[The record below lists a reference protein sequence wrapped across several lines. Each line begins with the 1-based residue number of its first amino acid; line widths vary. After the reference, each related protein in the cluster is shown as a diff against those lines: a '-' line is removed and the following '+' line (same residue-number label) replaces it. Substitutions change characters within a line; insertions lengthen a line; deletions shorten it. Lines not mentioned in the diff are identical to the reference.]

1 MSFDPSR
8 AFLRPTALALATIL
22 FAGLAT
28 DVSAQRRAAAPAAPT
43 ACTDFYSFSNK
54 DWLEANALPG
64 PGIASASALQ
74 ELRDL
79 AARQQRQLLDQ
90 AMNAPQNEIQQLLGN
105 FWASGLDEAA
115 VETDGSAPI
124 APLLARIDGIRRA
137 RDIAPTITALHQVGI
152 PVAFGF
158 NADVDLADL
167 DRHIGYFTQG
177 GLGLPGAEFYSRDDE
192 ETGALMERYRQYVRS
207 ILALTGV
214 TEDALDAQVEAVLD
228 LETQLAGHWRG
239 AEQMRD
245 PRNNHALVPTAGLR
259 RQFRQ
264 LRLDQFLGEQGV
276 QSEQVSLANPELFG
290 LLDHLVA
297 NAPASQWQSY
307 LRFHV
312 GNAMAPYLSQAFRDA
327 EFAFHGRVLR
337 GETAPAARP
346 DQVLAAINQ
355 AAGPMLAREYVAR
368 HLPDITRT
376 RAERIAGQVRDALSA
391 ALQDNAW
398 MDPTTRAE
406 AARKLQGLRI
416 EIGAPVQD
424 LDFSVQPM
432 GRDSFG
438 ANMLIASTWR
448 HAQEMRRIGQANVSQ
463 RWDALPQQPALGYDL
478 AQNRLIVSAA
488 VLQPP
493 VLDMAADPASHYGS
507 FGALV
512 GHELGRSIDIL
523 GRNVDADGNVR
534 DWWTQ
539 ADQTAWTE
547 RTHGLAT
554 QYHTYVFPGA
564 PDAMVDGTRNRDA
577 NAADLAGLELAWAA
591 YQASD
596 DRPSSE
602 VPQEFFR
609 GWASLWR
616 QQASPDAAALSAANQ
631 LQTPGQ
637 WRTNGPLANLPAFG
651 EAFECKP
658 GTPMQ
663 RAEAEQVS
671 IWR

>member
-1 MSFDPSR
+1 MSTDLSR
-8 AFLRPTALALATIL
+8 VFLRPTALALATIL
-22 FAGLAT
+22 FTGLAT
-28 DVSAQRRAAAPAAPT
+28 DAGAQRRAAAPT
-43 ACTDFYSFSNK
+43 ACTDFYSVANK

-64 PGIASASALQ
+64 PGIATASALE
-74 ELRDL
+74 ELREL
-79 AARQQRQLLDQ
+79 VARQQRQLLDQ

-115 VETDGSAPI
+115 VETDGSTPI
-124 APLLARIDGIRRA
+124 APLLAHIDGIRRA
-137 RDIAPTITALHQVGI
+137 RDIPPAIAALHQVGI

-158 NADVDLADL
+158 SADVDLADL

-177 GLGLPGAEFYSRDDE
+177 GLGLPGAEFYGHDDE
-192 ETGALMERYRQYVRS
+192 ETQALMERYRQYVRT

-214 TEDALDAQVEAVLD
+214 AEDALDAQAEAVIA
-228 LETQLAGHWRG
+228 LETQIAGHWHG
-239 AEQMRD
+239 AEQTRD
-245 PRNNHALVPTAGLR
+245 PRSNYALVPTAGLR

-264 LRLDQFLGEQGV
+264 LRLDQFLGAQEV

-297 NAPASQWQSY
+297 NAPAAQWQSY

-327 EFAFHGRVLR
+327 EFEFHGKVLR

-368 HLPDITRT
+368 HLPEVTRT
-376 RAERIAGQVRDALSA
+376 RAERISQQVRDALLA
-391 ALQDNAW
+391 ALDANEW
-398 MDPTTRAE
+398 MAPATRAE
-406 AARKLQGLRI
+406 ATRKLQALRI

-432 GRDSFG
+432 GRNSFG

-463 RWDALPQQPALGYDL
+463 RWDVLPQQPALGYDL

-493 VLDMAADPASHYGS
+493 VLDMAANPGSHYGS
-507 FGALV
+507 LGALI

-523 GRNVDADGNVR
+523 GRHVDADGNLR

-539 ADQTAWTE
+539 ADQSAWSE

-564 PDAMVDGTRNRDA
+564 ADAMVDGTRNRDA

-591 YQASD
+591 WQASD
-596 DRPSSE
+596 DAPASE
-602 VPQEFFR
+602 ASQEFFR
-609 GWASLWR
+609 GWAGLWR
-616 QQASPDAAALSAANQ
+616 QQASPDAAAIAAASQ

-637 WRTNGPLANLPAFG
+637 WRTNGPLANMPAFG
-651 EAFECKP
+651 ETFECKP

-663 RAEAEQVS
+663 RAETEQVS

>member
-1 MSFDPSR
+1 MSTDLSR
-8 AFLRPTALALATIL
+8 VFLRPTALALATIL
-22 FAGLAT
+22 FTGLAT
-28 DVSAQRRAAAPAAPT
+28 DAGAQRRAAAPT
-43 ACTDFYSFSNK
+43 ACTDFYSVANK

-64 PGIASASALQ
+64 PGIATASALE
-74 ELRDL
+74 ELREL
-79 AARQQRQLLDQ
+79 VARQQRQLLDQ

-115 VETDGSAPI
+115 VEADGSTPI
-124 APLLARIDGIRRA
+124 APLLAHIDGIRRA
-137 RDIAPTITALHQVGI
+137 RDIPPAIAALHQVGI

-158 NADVDLADL
+158 SADVDLADL

-177 GLGLPGAEFYSRDDE
+177 GLGLPGAEFYGHDDE
-192 ETGALMERYRQYVRS
+192 ETQALMERYRQYVRT

-214 TEDALDAQVEAVLD
+214 AEDALDAQAEAVIA
-228 LETQLAGHWRG
+228 LETQIAGHWHG
-239 AEQMRD
+239 AEQTRD
-245 PRNNHALVPTAGLR
+245 PRSNYALVPTAGLR

-264 LRLDQFLGEQGV
+264 LRLDQFLGAQEV

-297 NAPASQWQSY
+297 NAPAAQWQSY

-327 EFAFHGRVLR
+327 EFEFHGKVLR

-368 HLPDITRT
+368 HLPEVTRT
-376 RAERIAGQVRDALSA
+376 RAERISQQVRDALLA
-391 ALQDNAW
+391 ALDANEW
-398 MDPTTRAE
+398 MAPATRAE
-406 AARKLQGLRI
+406 ATRKLQALRI

-432 GRDSFG
+432 GRNSFG

-463 RWDALPQQPALGYDL
+463 RWDVLPQQPALGYDL

-493 VLDMAADPASHYGS
+493 VLDMAANPGSHYGS
-507 FGALV
+507 LGALI

-523 GRNVDADGNVR
+523 GRHVDADGNLR

-539 ADQTAWTE
+539 ADQSAWSE

-554 QYHTYVFPGA
+554 QYHTHVFPGA
-564 PDAMVDGTRNRDA
+564 ADAMVDGTRNRDA

-591 YQASD
+591 WQASD
-596 DRPSSE
+596 DAPASE
-602 VPQEFFR
+602 ASQEFFR
-609 GWASLWR
+609 GWAGLWR
-616 QQASPDAAALSAANQ
+616 QQASPDAAAIAAASQ

-637 WRTNGPLANLPAFG
+637 WRTNGPLANMPAFG
-651 EAFECKP
+651 ETFQCKP

>member
-1 MSFDPSR
+1 MSTDLSR
-8 AFLRPTALALATIL
+8 VFLRPTALALATIL
-22 FAGLAT
+22 FTGLAT
-28 DVSAQRRAAAPAAPT
+28 DAGAQRRAAAPT
-43 ACTDFYSFSNK
+43 ACTDFYSVANK

-64 PGIASASALQ
+64 PGIATASALE

-79 AARQQRQLLDQ
+79 VARQQRQLLDQ

-115 VETDGSAPI
+115 VEADGSTPI
-124 APLLARIDGIRRA
+124 APLLAHIDGIRRA
-137 RDIAPTITALHQVGI
+137 RDIPPAIAALHQVGI

-158 NADVDLADL
+158 SADVDLADL

-177 GLGLPGAEFYSRDDE
+177 GLGLPGAEFYGHDDE
-192 ETGALMERYRQYVRS
+192 ETQALMERYRQYVRT

-214 TEDALDAQVEAVLD
+214 AEDALDAQAEAVIA
-228 LETQLAGHWRG
+228 LETQIAGHWHG
-239 AEQMRD
+239 AEQTRD
-245 PRNNHALVPTAGLR
+245 PRSNYALVPTAGLR

-264 LRLDQFLGEQGV
+264 LRLDQFLGAQEV

-297 NAPASQWQSY
+297 NAPAAQWQSY

-327 EFAFHGRVLR
+327 EFEFHGKVLR

-368 HLPDITRT
+368 HLPEVTRT
-376 RAERIAGQVRDALSA
+376 RAERISQQVRDALLA
-391 ALQDNAW
+391 ALDANEW
-398 MDPTTRAE
+398 MAPATRAE
-406 AARKLQGLRI
+406 ATRKLQALRI

-432 GRDSFG
+432 GRNSFG

-463 RWDALPQQPALGYDL
+463 RWDVLPQQPALGYDL

-493 VLDMAADPASHYGS
+493 VLDMAANPGSHYGS
-507 FGALV
+507 LGALI

-523 GRNVDADGNVR
+523 GRHVDAEGNLR

-539 ADQTAWTE
+539 ADQSAWSE

-564 PDAMVDGTRNRDA
+564 ADAMVDGTRNRDA

-591 YQASD
+591 WQASD
-596 DRPSSE
+596 DAPASE
-602 VPQEFFR
+602 ASQEFFR
-609 GWASLWR
+609 GWAGLWR
-616 QQASPDAAALSAANQ
+616 QQASPDAAAIAAASQ

-637 WRTNGPLANLPAFG
+637 WRTNGPLANMPAFG
-651 EAFECKP
+651 ETFQCKP

>member
-1 MSFDPSR
+1 MSTDLSR
-8 AFLRPTALALATIL
+8 VFLRPTALALATIL
-22 FAGLAT
+22 FTGLAT
-28 DVSAQRRAAAPAAPT
+28 DAGAQRRAAAPT
-43 ACTDFYSFSNK
+43 ACTDFYSVANK

-64 PGIASASALQ
+64 PGIATASALE

-79 AARQQRQLLDQ
+79 VARQQRQLLDQ

-115 VETDGSAPI
+115 VEADGSTPI
-124 APLLARIDGIRRA
+124 APLLAHIDGIRRA
-137 RDIAPTITALHQVGI
+137 RDIPPAIAALHQVGI

-158 NADVDLADL
+158 SADVDLADL

-177 GLGLPGAEFYSRDDE
+177 GLGLPGAEFYGRDDG
-192 ETGALMERYRQYVRS
+192 ETQALMERYRQYVRT

-214 TEDALDAQVEAVLD
+214 AEDALDAQAEAVIA
-228 LETQLAGHWRG
+228 LETQIAGHWHG
-239 AEQMRD
+239 AEQTRD
-245 PRNNHALVPTAGLR
+245 PRSNYALVPTAGLR

-264 LRLDQFLGEQGV
+264 LRLDQFLGAQEV
-276 QSEQVSLANPELFG
+276 QSEHVSLANPELFG

-297 NAPASQWQSY
+297 NAPAAQWQSY

-327 EFAFHGRVLR
+327 EFEFHGKVLR

-368 HLPDITRT
+368 HLPEVTRT
-376 RAERIAGQVRDALSA
+376 RAERISQQVRDALLA
-391 ALQDNAW
+391 ALDANEW
-398 MDPTTRAE
+398 MAPATRAE
-406 AARKLQGLRI
+406 ATRKLQALRI

-432 GRDSFG
+432 GRNSFG

-463 RWDALPQQPALGYDL
+463 RWDVLPQQPALGYDL

-493 VLDMAADPASHYGS
+493 VLDMAANPGSHYGS
-507 FGALV
+507 LGALI

-523 GRNVDADGNVR
+523 GRHVDAEGNLR

-539 ADQTAWTE
+539 ADQSAWSE

-564 PDAMVDGTRNRDA
+564 ADAMVDGTRNRDA

-591 YQASD
+591 WQASD
-596 DRPSSE
+596 DAPASE
-602 VPQEFFR
+602 ASQEFFR
-609 GWASLWR
+609 GWAGLWR
-616 QQASPDAAALSAANQ
+616 QQASPDAAAIAAASQ

-637 WRTNGPLANLPAFG
+637 WRTNGPLANMPAFG
-651 EAFECKP
+651 ETFQCKP

>member
-1 MSFDPSR
+1 MSTDLSR
-8 AFLRPTALALATIL
+8 VFLRPTALALATIL
-22 FAGLAT
+22 FTGLAT
-28 DVSAQRRAAAPAAPT
+28 DAGAQRRAAAPT
-43 ACTDFYSFSNK
+43 ACTDFYSVANK

-64 PGIASASALQ
+64 PGIATASALE

-79 AARQQRQLLDQ
+79 VARQQRQLLDQ

-115 VETDGSAPI
+115 VETDGSTPI
-124 APLLARIDGIRRA
+124 APLLAHIDGIRRA
-137 RDIAPTITALHQVGI
+137 RDIPPAIAALHQVGI

-158 NADVDLADL
+158 SADVDLADL

-177 GLGLPGAEFYSRDDE
+177 GLGLPGAEFYGRDDG
-192 ETGALMERYRQYVRS
+192 ETQALMERYRQYVRT

-214 TEDALDAQVEAVLD
+214 AEDALDAQAEAVIA
-228 LETQLAGHWRG
+228 LETQIAGHWHG
-239 AEQMRD
+239 AEQTRD
-245 PRNNHALVPTAGLR
+245 PRSNYALVPTAGLR

-264 LRLDQFLGEQGV
+264 LRLDQFLGAQEV

-297 NAPASQWQSY
+297 NAPAAQWQSY

-327 EFAFHGRVLR
+327 EFEFHGKVLR

-368 HLPDITRT
+368 HLPEVTRT
-376 RAERIAGQVRDALSA
+376 RAERISQQVRDALLA
-391 ALQDNAW
+391 ALDANEW
-398 MDPTTRAE
+398 MAPATRAE
-406 AARKLQGLRI
+406 ATRKLQALRI

-432 GRDSFG
+432 GRNSFG

-463 RWDALPQQPALGYDL
+463 RWDVLPQQPALGYDL

-493 VLDMAADPASHYGS
+493 VLDMAANPGSHYGS
-507 FGALV
+507 LGALI

-523 GRNVDADGNVR
+523 GRHVDAEGNLR

-539 ADQTAWTE
+539 ADQSAWSE

-564 PDAMVDGTRNRDA
+564 ADAMVDGTRNRDA

-591 YQASD
+591 WQASD
-596 DRPSSE
+596 DAPASE
-602 VPQEFFR
+602 ASQEFFR
-609 GWASLWR
+609 GWAGLWR
-616 QQASPDAAALSAANQ
+616 QQASPDAAAIAAASQ

-637 WRTNGPLANLPAFG
+637 WRTNGPLANMPAFG
-651 EAFECKP
+651 ETFQCKP

>member
-1 MSFDPSR
+1 MSTDLSR
-8 AFLRPTALALATIL
+8 VFLRPTALALATIL

-28 DVSAQRRAAAPAAPT
+28 DAGAQRRAAAPT
-43 ACTDFYSFSNK
+43 ACTDFYSVANK

-64 PGIASASALQ
+64 PGIATASALE

-79 AARQQRQLLDQ
+79 VARQQRQLLDQ

-115 VETDGSAPI
+115 VEADGSTPI
-124 APLLARIDGIRRA
+124 APLLAHIDGIRRA
-137 RDIAPTITALHQVGI
+137 RDIPPAIAALHQVGI

-158 NADVDLADL
+158 SADVDLADL

-177 GLGLPGAEFYSRDDE
+177 GLGLPGAEFYGHDDE
-192 ETGALMERYRQYVRS
+192 ETQALMERYRQYVRT

-214 TEDALDAQVEAVLD
+214 AEDALDAQAEAVIA
-228 LETQLAGHWRG
+228 LETQIAGHWHG
-239 AEQMRD
+239 AEQTRD
-245 PRNNHALVPTAGLR
+245 PRSNYALVPTGGLR

-264 LRLDQFLGEQGV
+264 LRLDQFLGAQEV
-276 QSEQVSLANPELFG
+276 QSEHVSLANPELFG

-297 NAPASQWQSY
+297 NAPAAQWQSY

-327 EFAFHGRVLR
+327 EFEFHGKVLR

-368 HLPDITRT
+368 HLPEVTRT
-376 RAERIAGQVRDALSA
+376 RAERISQQVRDALLA
-391 ALQDNAW
+391 ALDANEW
-398 MDPTTRAE
+398 MAPATRAE
-406 AARKLQGLRI
+406 ATRKLQALRI

-432 GRDSFG
+432 GRNSFG

-463 RWDALPQQPALGYDL
+463 RWDVLPQQPALGYDL

-493 VLDMAADPASHYGS
+493 VLDMAANPGSHYGS
-507 FGALV
+507 LGALI

-523 GRNVDADGNVR
+523 GRHVDADGNLR

-539 ADQTAWTE
+539 ADQSAWSE

-564 PDAMVDGTRNRDA
+564 ADAMVDGTRNRDA

-591 YQASD
+591 WQASD
-596 DRPSSE
+596 DAPASE
-602 VPQEFFR
+602 ASQEFFR
-609 GWASLWR
+609 GWAGLWR
-616 QQASPDAAALSAANQ
+616 QQASPDAAAIAAASQ

-637 WRTNGPLANLPAFG
+637 WRTNGPLANMPAFG
-651 EAFECKP
+651 ETFQCKP

>member
-1 MSFDPSR
+1 MSTDLSR
-8 AFLRPTALALATIL
+8 VFLRPTALALATIL
-22 FAGLAT
+22 FTGLAT
-28 DVSAQRRAAAPAAPT
+28 DAGAQRRAAAPT
-43 ACTDFYSFSNK
+43 ACTDFYSVANK

-64 PGIASASALQ
+64 PGIATASALE

-79 AARQQRQLLDQ
+79 VARQQRQLLDQ

-115 VETDGSAPI
+115 VETDGSTPI
-124 APLLARIDGIRRA
+124 APLLAHIDGIRRA
-137 RDIAPTITALHQVGI
+137 RDIPPAIAALHQVGI

-158 NADVDLADL
+158 SADVDLADL

-177 GLGLPGAEFYSRDDE
+177 GLGLPGAEFYGHDDE
-192 ETGALMERYRQYVRS
+192 ETQALMERYRQYVRT

-214 TEDALDAQVEAVLD
+214 AEDALDAQAEAVIA
-228 LETQLAGHWRG
+228 LETQIAGHWHG
-239 AEQMRD
+239 AEQTRD
-245 PRNNHALVPTAGLR
+245 PRSNYALVPTAGLR

-264 LRLDQFLGEQGV
+264 LRLDQFLGAQEV

-297 NAPASQWQSY
+297 NAPAAQWQSY

-327 EFAFHGRVLR
+327 EFEFHGKVLR

-368 HLPDITRT
+368 HLPEVTRT
-376 RAERIAGQVRDALSA
+376 RAERISQQVRDALLA
-391 ALQDNAW
+391 ALDANEW
-398 MDPTTRAE
+398 MAPATRAE
-406 AARKLQGLRI
+406 ATRKLQALRI

-432 GRDSFG
+432 GRNSFG

-463 RWDALPQQPALGYDL
+463 RWDVLPQQPALGYDL

-493 VLDMAADPASHYGS
+493 VLDMAANPGSHYGS
-507 FGALV
+507 LGALI

-523 GRNVDADGNVR
+523 GRHVDAEGNLR

-539 ADQTAWTE
+539 ADQSAWSE

-564 PDAMVDGTRNRDA
+564 ADAMVDGTRNRDA

-591 YQASD
+591 WQASD
-596 DRPSSE
+596 DAPASE
-602 VPQEFFR
+602 ASQEFFR
-609 GWASLWR
+609 GWAGLWR
-616 QQASPDAAALSAANQ
+616 QQASPDAAAIAAASQ

-637 WRTNGPLANLPAFG
+637 WRTNGPLANMPAFG
-651 EAFECKP
+651 ETFECKP

>member
-1 MSFDPSR
+1 MSTDLSR
-8 AFLRPTALALATIL
+8 VFLRPTALALATIL
-22 FAGLAT
+22 FTGLAT
-28 DVSAQRRAAAPAAPT
+28 DAGAQRRAAAPT
-43 ACTDFYSFSNK
+43 ACTDFYSVANK

-64 PGIASASALQ
+64 PGIATASALE

-79 AARQQRQLLDQ
+79 VARQQRQLLDQ

-115 VETDGSAPI
+115 VETDGSTPI
-124 APLLARIDGIRRA
+124 APLLAHIDGIRRA
-137 RDIAPTITALHQVGI
+137 RDIPPAIAALHQVGI

-158 NADVDLADL
+158 SADVDLADL

-177 GLGLPGAEFYSRDDE
+177 GLGLPGAEFYGHDDE
-192 ETGALMERYRQYVRS
+192 ETQALMERYRQYVRT

-214 TEDALDAQVEAVLD
+214 AEDALDAQAEAVIA
-228 LETQLAGHWRG
+228 LETQIAGHWHG
-239 AEQMRD
+239 AEQTRD
-245 PRNNHALVPTAGLR
+245 PRSNYALVPTAGLR

-264 LRLDQFLGEQGV
+264 LRLDQFLGAQEV

-297 NAPASQWQSY
+297 NAPAAQWQSY

-327 EFAFHGRVLR
+327 EFEFHGKVLR

-368 HLPDITRT
+368 HLPEVTRT
-376 RAERIAGQVRDALSA
+376 RAERISQQVRDALLA
-391 ALQDNAW
+391 ALDANEW
-398 MDPTTRAE
+398 MAPATRAE
-406 AARKLQGLRI
+406 ATRKLQALRI

-432 GRDSFG
+432 GRNSFG

-463 RWDALPQQPALGYDL
+463 RWDVLPQQPALGYDL

-493 VLDMAADPASHYGS
+493 VLDMAANPGSHYGS
-507 FGALV
+507 LGALI

-523 GRNVDADGNVR
+523 GRHVDAEGNLR

-539 ADQTAWTE
+539 ADQSAWSE

-564 PDAMVDGTRNRDA
+564 ADAMVDGTRNRDA

-591 YQASD
+591 WQASD
-596 DRPSSE
+596 DAPASE
-602 VPQEFFR
+602 ASQEFFR
-609 GWASLWR
+609 GWAGLWR
-616 QQASPDAAALSAANQ
+616 QQASPDAAAIAAASQ

-637 WRTNGPLANLPAFG
+637 WRTNGPLANMPAFG
-651 EAFECKP
+651 ETFQCKP

>member
-1 MSFDPSR
+1 MSTDLSR
-8 AFLRPTALALATIL
+8 VFLRPTALALATIL
-22 FAGLAT
+22 FTGLAT
-28 DVSAQRRAAAPAAPT
+28 DAGAQRRAAAPT
-43 ACTDFYSFSNK
+43 ACTDFYSVANK

-64 PGIASASALQ
+64 PGIATASALE

-79 AARQQRQLLDQ
+79 VARQQRQLLDQ

-115 VETDGSAPI
+115 VETEGSTPI
-124 APLLARIDGIRRA
+124 APLLAHIDGIRRA
-137 RDIAPTITALHQVGI
+137 RDIPPAIAALHQVGI

-158 NADVDLADL
+158 SADVDLADL

-177 GLGLPGAEFYSRDDE
+177 GLGLPGAEFYGRDDG
-192 ETGALMERYRQYVRS
+192 ETQALMERYRQYVRT

-214 TEDALDAQVEAVLD
+214 AEDALDAQAEAVIA
-228 LETQLAGHWRG
+228 LETQIAGHWHG
-239 AEQMRD
+239 AEQTRD
-245 PRNNHALVPTAGLR
+245 PRSNYALVPTAGLR

-264 LRLDQFLGEQGV
+264 LRLDQFLGAQEV

-297 NAPASQWQSY
+297 NAPAAQWQSY

-327 EFAFHGRVLR
+327 EFEFHGKVLR

-368 HLPDITRT
+368 HLPEVTRT
-376 RAERIAGQVRDALSA
+376 RAERISQQVRDALLA
-391 ALQDNAW
+391 ALDANEW
-398 MDPTTRAE
+398 MAPATRAE
-406 AARKLQGLRI
+406 ATRKLQALRI

-432 GRDSFG
+432 GRNSFG

-463 RWDALPQQPALGYDL
+463 RWDVLPQQPALGYDL

-493 VLDMAADPASHYGS
+493 VLDMAANPGSHYGS
-507 FGALV
+507 LGALI

-523 GRNVDADGNVR
+523 GRHVDAEGNLR

-539 ADQTAWTE
+539 ADQSAWSE

-564 PDAMVDGTRNRDA
+564 ADAMVDGTRNRDA

-591 YQASD
+591 WQASD
-596 DRPSSE
+596 DAPASE
-602 VPQEFFR
+602 ASQEFFR
-609 GWASLWR
+609 GWAGLWR
-616 QQASPDAAALSAANQ
+616 QQASPDAAAIAAASQ

-637 WRTNGPLANLPAFG
+637 WRTNGPLANMPAFG
-651 EAFECKP
+651 ETFQCKP

>member
-1 MSFDPSR
+1 MSTDLSR
-8 AFLRPTALALATIL
+8 VFLRPTALALATIL
-22 FAGLAT
+22 FTGLAT
-28 DVSAQRRAAAPAAPT
+28 DAGAQRRAAAPT
-43 ACTDFYSFSNK
+43 ACTDFYSVANK

-64 PGIASASALQ
+64 PGIATASALE

-79 AARQQRQLLDQ
+79 VARQQRQLLDQ

-115 VETDGSAPI
+115 VETDGSTPI
-124 APLLARIDGIRRA
+124 APLLAHIDGIRRA
-137 RDIAPTITALHQVGI
+137 RDIPPAIAALHQVGI

-158 NADVDLADL
+158 SADVDLADL

-177 GLGLPGAEFYSRDDE
+177 GLGLPGAEFYGRDDE
-192 ETGALMERYRQYVRS
+192 ETQALMERYRQYVRT

-214 TEDALDAQVEAVLD
+214 AEDALDAQAEAVIA
-228 LETQLAGHWRG
+228 LETQIAGHWHG
-239 AEQMRD
+239 AEQTRD
-245 PRNNHALVPTAGLR
+245 PRSNYALVPTAGLR

-264 LRLDQFLGEQGV
+264 LRLDQFLGAQEV

-297 NAPASQWQSY
+297 NAPAAQWQSY

-327 EFAFHGRVLR
+327 EFEFHGKVLR

-368 HLPDITRT
+368 HLPEVTRT
-376 RAERIAGQVRDALSA
+376 RAERISQQVRDALLA
-391 ALQDNAW
+391 ALDANEW
-398 MDPTTRAE
+398 MAPATRAE
-406 AARKLQGLRI
+406 ATRKLQALRI

-432 GRDSFG
+432 GRNSFG

-463 RWDALPQQPALGYDL
+463 RWDVLPQQPALGYDL

-493 VLDMAADPASHYGS
+493 VLDMAANPGSHYGS
-507 FGALV
+507 LGALI

-523 GRNVDADGNVR
+523 GRHVDAEGNLR

-539 ADQTAWTE
+539 ADQSAWSE

-564 PDAMVDGTRNRDA
+564 ADAMVDGTRNRDA

-591 YQASD
+591 WQASD
-596 DRPSSE
+596 DAPASE
-602 VPQEFFR
+602 ASQEFFR
-609 GWASLWR
+609 GWAGLWR
-616 QQASPDAAALSAANQ
+616 QQASPDAAAIAAASQ

-637 WRTNGPLANLPAFG
+637 WRTNGPLANMPAFG
-651 EAFECKP
+651 ETFQCKP

>member
-1 MSFDPSR
+1 MSTDLSR
-8 AFLRPTALALATIL
+8 VFLRPTALALATIL
-22 FAGLAT
+22 FTGLAT
-28 DVSAQRRAAAPAAPT
+28 DAGAQRRAAAPT
-43 ACTDFYSFSNK
+43 ACTDFYSVANK

-64 PGIASASALQ
+64 PGIATASALE

-79 AARQQRQLLDQ
+79 VARQQRQLLDQ

-115 VETDGSAPI
+115 VEADGSTPI
-124 APLLARIDGIRRA
+124 APLLAHIDGIRRA
-137 RDIAPTITALHQVGI
+137 RDIPPAIAALHQVGI

-158 NADVDLADL
+158 SADVDLADL

-177 GLGLPGAEFYSRDDE
+177 GLGLPGAEFYGRDDG
-192 ETGALMERYRQYVRS
+192 ETQALMERYRQYVRT

-214 TEDALDAQVEAVLD
+214 AEDALDAQAEAVIA
-228 LETQLAGHWRG
+228 LETQIAGHWHG
-239 AEQMRD
+239 AEQTRD
-245 PRNNHALVPTAGLR
+245 PRSNYALVPTGGLR

-264 LRLDQFLGEQGV
+264 LRLDQFLGAQEV

-297 NAPASQWQSY
+297 NAPAAQWQSY

-327 EFAFHGRVLR
+327 EFEFHGKVLR

-368 HLPDITRT
+368 HLPEVTRT
-376 RAERIAGQVRDALSA
+376 RAERISQQVRDALLSA
-391 ALQDNAW
+391 LDANEW
-398 MDPTTRAE
+398 MAPATRAE
-406 AARKLQGLRI
+406 ATRKLQALRI

-432 GRDSFG
+432 GRNSFG

-463 RWDALPQQPALGYDL
+463 RWDVLPQQPALGYDL

-493 VLDMAADPASHYGS
+493 VLDMAANPGSHYGS
-507 FGALV
+507 LGALI

-523 GRNVDADGNVR
+523 GRHVDADGNLR

-539 ADQTAWTE
+539 ADQSAWSE

-564 PDAMVDGTRNRDA
+564 ADAMVDGTRNRDA

-591 YQASD
+591 WQASD
-596 DRPSSE
+596 DAPASE
-602 VPQEFFR
+602 ASQEFFR
-609 GWASLWR
+609 GWAGLWR
-616 QQASPDAAALSAANQ
+616 QQASPDAAAIAAASQ

-637 WRTNGPLANLPAFG
+637 WRTNGPLANMPAFG
-651 EAFECKP
+651 ETFQCKP

>member
-1 MSFDPSR
+1 MSTDLSR
-8 AFLRPTALALATIL
+8 VFLRPTALALATIL
-22 FAGLAT
+22 FTGLAT
-28 DVSAQRRAAAPAAPT
+28 DAGAQRRAAAPT
-43 ACTDFYSFSNK
+43 ACTDFYSVANK

-64 PGIASASALQ
+64 PGIATASALE
-74 ELRDL
+74 ELREL
-79 AARQQRQLLDQ
+79 VARQQRQLLDQ

-115 VETDGSAPI
+115 VEADGSTPI
-124 APLLARIDGIRRA
+124 APLLAHIDGIRRA
-137 RDIAPTITALHQVGI
+137 RDIPPAIAALHQVGI

-158 NADVDLADL
+158 SADVDLADL

-177 GLGLPGAEFYSRDDE
+177 GLGLPGAEFYGHDDE
-192 ETGALMERYRQYVRS
+192 ETQALMERYRQYVRT

-214 TEDALDAQVEAVLD
+214 AEDALDAQAEAVIG
-228 LETQLAGHWRG
+228 LETQIAGHWHG
-239 AEQMRD
+239 AEQTRD
-245 PRNNHALVPTAGLR
+245 PRSNYALVPTAGLR

-264 LRLDQFLGEQGV
+264 LRLDQFLGAQEV

-297 NAPASQWQSY
+297 NAPAAQWQSY

-327 EFAFHGRVLR
+327 EFEFHGKVLR

-368 HLPDITRT
+368 HLPEVTRT
-376 RAERIAGQVRDALSA
+376 RAERISQQVRDALLA
-391 ALQDNAW
+391 ALDANEW
-398 MDPTTRAE
+398 MAPATRAE
-406 AARKLQGLRI
+406 ATRKLQALRI

-432 GRDSFG
+432 GRNSFG

-463 RWDALPQQPALGYDL
+463 RWDVLPQQPALGYDL

-493 VLDMAADPASHYGS
+493 VLDMAANPGSHYGS
-507 FGALV
+507 LGALI

-523 GRNVDADGNVR
+523 GRHVDADGNLR

-539 ADQTAWTE
+539 ADQSAWSE

-554 QYHTYVFPGA
+554 QYHTHVFPGA
-564 PDAMVDGTRNRDA
+564 ADAMVDGTRNRDA

-591 YQASD
+591 WQASD
-596 DRPSSE
+596 DAPASE
-602 VPQEFFR
+602 ASQEFFR
-609 GWASLWR
+609 GWAGLWR
-616 QQASPDAAALSAANQ
+616 QQASPDAAAIAAASQ

-637 WRTNGPLANLPAFG
+637 WRTNGPLANMPAFG
-651 EAFECKP
+651 ETFQCKP

>member
-1 MSFDPSR
+1 MSTDLSR
-8 AFLRPTALALATIL
+8 VFLRPTALALATIL
-22 FAGLAT
+22 FTGLAT
-28 DVSAQRRAAAPAAPT
+28 DAGAQRRAAAPT
-43 ACTDFYSFSNK
+43 ACTDFYSVANK

-64 PGIASASALQ
+64 PGIATASALE

-79 AARQQRQLLDQ
+79 VARQQRQLLDQ

-115 VETDGSAPI
+115 VETDGSTPI
-124 APLLARIDGIRRA
+124 APLLAHIDGIRRA
-137 RDIAPTITALHQVGI
+137 RDIPPAIAALHQVGI

-158 NADVDLADL
+158 SADVDLADL

-177 GLGLPGAEFYSRDDE
+177 GLGLPGAEFYGHDDE
-192 ETGALMERYRQYVRS
+192 ETQALMERYRQYVRT

-214 TEDALDAQVEAVLD
+214 AEDALDAQAEAVIA
-228 LETQLAGHWRG
+228 LETQIAGHWHG
-239 AEQMRD
+239 AEQARD
-245 PRNNHALVPTAGLR
+245 PRSNYALVPTGGLR

-264 LRLDQFLGEQGV
+264 LRLDQFLGAQEV
-276 QSEQVSLANPELFG
+276 QSEHVSLANPELFG

-297 NAPASQWQSY
+297 NAPAAQWQSY

-327 EFAFHGRVLR
+327 EFEFHGKVLR

-368 HLPDITRT
+368 HLPEVTRT
-376 RAERIAGQVRDALSA
+376 RAERISQQVRDALLA
-391 ALQDNAW
+391 ALEANEW
-398 MDPTTRAE
+398 MAPATRAE
-406 AARKLQGLRI
+406 ATRKLQALRI

-432 GRDSFG
+432 GRNSFG

-463 RWDALPQQPALGYDL
+463 RWDVLPQQPALGYDL

-493 VLDMAADPASHYGS
+493 VLDMAANPGSHYGS
-507 FGALV
+507 LGALI

-523 GRNVDADGNVR
+523 GRHVDADGNLR

-539 ADQTAWTE
+539 ADQSAWSE

-564 PDAMVDGTRNRDA
+564 ADAMVDGTRNRDA

-591 YQASD
+591 WQASD
-596 DRPSSE
+596 DAPASE
-602 VPQEFFR
+602 ASQEFFR
-609 GWASLWR
+609 GWAGLWR
-616 QQASPDAAALSAANQ
+616 QQASPDAAAIAAASQ

-637 WRTNGPLANLPAFG
+637 WRTNGPLANMPAFG
-651 EAFECKP
+651 ETFQCKP

>member
-1 MSFDPSR
+1 MSTDLSR
-8 AFLRPTALALATIL
+8 VFLRPTALALATIL
-22 FAGLAT
+22 FTGLAT
-28 DVSAQRRAAAPAAPT
+28 DAGAQRRAAAPT
-43 ACTDFYSFSNK
+43 ACTDFYSVANK

-64 PGIASASALQ
+64 PGIATASALE

-79 AARQQRQLLDQ
+79 VARQQRQLLDQ

-115 VETDGSAPI
+115 VEADGSTPI
-124 APLLARIDGIRRA
+124 APLLAHIDGIRRA
-137 RDIAPTITALHQVGI
+137 RDIPPAIAALHQVGI

-158 NADVDLADL
+158 SADVDLADL

-177 GLGLPGAEFYSRDDE
+177 GLGLPGAEFYGHDDE
-192 ETGALMERYRQYVRS
+192 ETQALMERYRQYVRT

-214 TEDALDAQVEAVLD
+214 AEDALDAQAEAVIA
-228 LETQLAGHWRG
+228 LETQIAGHWHG
-239 AEQMRD
+239 AEQTRD
-245 PRNNHALVPTAGLR
+245 PRSNYALVPTAGLR

-264 LRLDQFLGEQGV
+264 LRLDQFLGAQEV

-297 NAPASQWQSY
+297 NAPAAQWQSY

-327 EFAFHGRVLR
+327 EFEFHGKVLR

-368 HLPDITRT
+368 HLPEVTRT
-376 RAERIAGQVRDALSA
+376 RAERISQQVRDALLA
-391 ALQDNAW
+391 ALDANEW
-398 MDPTTRAE
+398 MAPATRAE
-406 AARKLQGLRI
+406 ATRKLQALRI

-432 GRDSFG
+432 GRNSFG

-463 RWDALPQQPALGYDL
+463 RWDVLPQQPALGYDL

-493 VLDMAADPASHYGS
+493 VLDMAANPGSHYGS
-507 FGALV
+507 LGALI

-523 GRNVDADGNVR
+523 GRHVDADGNLR

-539 ADQTAWTE
+539 ADQSAWSE

-564 PDAMVDGTRNRDA
+564 ADAMVDGTRNRDA

-591 YQASD
+591 WQASD
-596 DRPSSE
+596 DAPASE
-602 VPQEFFR
+602 ASQEFFR
-609 GWASLWR
+609 GWAGLWR
-616 QQASPDAAALSAANQ
+616 QQASPDAAAIAAASQ

-637 WRTNGPLANLPAFG
+637 WRTNGPLANMPAFG
-651 EAFECKP
+651 ETFQCKP

>member
-1 MSFDPSR
+1 MSTDLSR
-8 AFLRPTALALATIL
+8 VFLRPTALALATIL
-22 FAGLAT
+22 FTGLAT
-28 DVSAQRRAAAPAAPT
+28 DAGAQRRAAAPT
-43 ACTDFYSFSNK
+43 ACTDFYSVANK

-64 PGIASASALQ
+64 PGIATASALE
-74 ELRDL
+74 ELREL
-79 AARQQRQLLDQ
+79 VARQQRQLLDQ

-115 VETDGSAPI
+115 VEADGSTPI
-124 APLLARIDGIRRA
+124 APLLAHIDGIRRA
-137 RDIAPTITALHQVGI
+137 RDIPPAIAALHQVGI

-158 NADVDLADL
+158 SADVDLADL

-177 GLGLPGAEFYSRDDE
+177 GLGLPGAEFYGHDDE
-192 ETGALMERYRQYVRS
+192 ETQALMERYRQYVRT

-214 TEDALDAQVEAVLD
+214 AEDALDAQAEAVIA
-228 LETQLAGHWRG
+228 LETQIAGHWHG
-239 AEQMRD
+239 AEQTRD
-245 PRNNHALVPTAGLR
+245 PRSNYALVPTAGLR

-264 LRLDQFLGEQGV
+264 LRLDQFLGAQEV

-297 NAPASQWQSY
+297 NAPAAQWQSY

-327 EFAFHGRVLR
+327 EFEFHGKVLR

-368 HLPDITRT
+368 HLPEVTRT
-376 RAERIAGQVRDALSA
+376 RAERISQQVRDALLA
-391 ALQDNAW
+391 ALDANEW
-398 MDPTTRAE
+398 MAPATRAE
-406 AARKLQGLRI
+406 ATRKLQALRI

-432 GRDSFG
+432 GRNSFG

-463 RWDALPQQPALGYDL
+463 RWDVLPQQPALGYDL

-493 VLDMAADPASHYGS
+493 VLDMAANPGSHYGS
-507 FGALV
+507 LGALI

-523 GRNVDADGNVR
+523 GRHVDAEGNLR

-539 ADQTAWTE
+539 ADQSAWSE

-564 PDAMVDGTRNRDA
+564 ADAMVDGTRNRDA

-591 YQASD
+591 WQASD
-596 DRPSSE
+596 DAPASE
-602 VPQEFFR
+602 ASQEFFR
-609 GWASLWR
+609 GWAGLWR
-616 QQASPDAAALSAANQ
+616 QQASPDAAAIAAASQ

-637 WRTNGPLANLPAFG
+637 WRTNGPLANMPAFG
-651 EAFECKP
+651 ETFQCKP

>member
-1 MSFDPSR
+1 MSTDLSR
-8 AFLRPTALALATIL
+8 VFLRPTALALATIL
-22 FAGLAT
+22 FTGLAT
-28 DVSAQRRAAAPAAPT
+28 DAGAQRRAAAPT
-43 ACTDFYSFSNK
+43 ACTDFYSVANK

-64 PGIASASALQ
+64 PGIATVSALE

-79 AARQQRQLLDQ
+79 VARQQRQLLDQ

-115 VETDGSAPI
+115 VETDGSTPI
-124 APLLARIDGIRRA
+124 APLLAHIDGIRRA
-137 RDIAPTITALHQVGI
+137 RDIPPAIAALHQVGI

-158 NADVDLADL
+158 SADVDLADL

-177 GLGLPGAEFYSRDDE
+177 GLGLPGAEFYGHDDE
-192 ETGALMERYRQYVRS
+192 ETQALMERYRQYVRT

-214 TEDALDAQVEAVLD
+214 AEDALDAQAEAVIA
-228 LETQLAGHWRG
+228 LETQIAGHWHG
-239 AEQMRD
+239 AEQTRD
-245 PRNNHALVPTAGLR
+245 PRSNYALVPTAGLR

-264 LRLDQFLGEQGV
+264 LRLDQFLGAQEV

-297 NAPASQWQSY
+297 NAPAAQWQSY

-327 EFAFHGRVLR
+327 EFEFHGKVLR

-368 HLPDITRT
+368 HLPEVTRT
-376 RAERIAGQVRDALSA
+376 RAERISQQVRDALLA
-391 ALQDNAW
+391 ALDANEW
-398 MDPTTRAE
+398 MAPATRAE
-406 AARKLQGLRI
+406 ATRKLQALRI

-432 GRDSFG
+432 GRNSFG

-463 RWDALPQQPALGYDL
+463 RWDVLPQQPALGYDL

-493 VLDMAADPASHYGS
+493 VLDMAANPGSHYGS
-507 FGALV
+507 LGALI

-523 GRNVDADGNVR
+523 GRHVDAEGNLR

-539 ADQTAWTE
+539 ADQSAWSE

-564 PDAMVDGTRNRDA
+564 ADAMVDGTRNRDA

-591 YQASD
+591 WQASD
-596 DRPSSE
+596 DAPASE
-602 VPQEFFR
+602 ASQEFFR
-609 GWASLWR
+609 GWAGLWR
-616 QQASPDAAALSAANQ
+616 QQASPDAAAIAAASQ

-637 WRTNGPLANLPAFG
+637 WRTNGPLANMPAFG
-651 EAFECKP
+651 ETFQCKP

>member
-1 MSFDPSR
+1 MSTDLSR
-8 AFLRPTALALATIL
+8 VFLRPTALALATIL
-22 FAGLAT
+22 FTGLAT
-28 DVSAQRRAAAPAAPT
+28 DAGAQRRAAAPT
-43 ACTDFYSFSNK
+43 ACTDFYSVANK

-64 PGIASASALQ
+64 PGIATASALE

-79 AARQQRQLLDQ
+79 VARQQRQLLDQ

-115 VETDGSAPI
+115 VETDGSTPI
-124 APLLARIDGIRRA
+124 APLLAHIDGIRRA
-137 RDIAPTITALHQVGI
+137 RDIPPAIAALHQVGI

-158 NADVDLADL
+158 SADVDLADL

-177 GLGLPGAEFYSRDDE
+177 GLGLPGAEFYGHDDE
-192 ETGALMERYRQYVRS
+192 ETQALMERYRQYVRT

-214 TEDALDAQVEAVLD
+214 AEDALDAQAEAVIG
-228 LETQLAGHWRG
+228 LETQIAGHWHG
-239 AEQMRD
+239 AEQTRD
-245 PRNNHALVPTAGLR
+245 PRSNYALVPTAGLR

-264 LRLDQFLGEQGV
+264 LRLDQFLGAQEV

-297 NAPASQWQSY
+297 NAPAAQWQSY

-327 EFAFHGRVLR
+327 EFEFHGKVLR

-368 HLPDITRT
+368 HLPEVTRT
-376 RAERIAGQVRDALSA
+376 RAERISQQVRDALLA
-391 ALQDNAW
+391 ALDANEW
-398 MDPTTRAE
+398 MAPATRAE
-406 AARKLQGLRI
+406 ATRKLQALRI

-432 GRDSFG
+432 GRNSFG

-463 RWDALPQQPALGYDL
+463 RWDVLPQQPALGYDL

-493 VLDMAADPASHYGS
+493 VLDMAANPGSHYGS
-507 FGALV
+507 LGALI

-523 GRNVDADGNVR
+523 GRHVDAEGNLR

-539 ADQTAWTE
+539 ADQSAWSE

-564 PDAMVDGTRNRDA
+564 ADAMVDGTRNRDA

-591 YQASD
+591 WQASD
-596 DRPSSE
+596 DAPASE
-602 VPQEFFR
+602 ASQEFFR
-609 GWASLWR
+609 GWAGLWR
-616 QQASPDAAALSAANQ
+616 QQASPDAAAIAAASQ

-637 WRTNGPLANLPAFG
+637 WRTNGPLANMPAFG
-651 EAFECKP
+651 ETFQCKP

>member
-1 MSFDPSR
+1 MSTDLSR
-8 AFLRPTALALATIL
+8 VFLRPTALALATIL
-22 FAGLAT
+22 FTGLAT
-28 DVSAQRRAAAPAAPT
+28 DAGAQRRAAAPT
-43 ACTDFYSFSNK
+43 ACTDFYSVANK

-64 PGIASASALQ
+64 PGIATASALE

-79 AARQQRQLLDQ
+79 VARQQRQLLDQ

-115 VETDGSAPI
+115 VETDGSTPI
-124 APLLARIDGIRRA
+124 ATLLAHIDGIRRA
-137 RDIAPTITALHQVGI
+137 RDIPPAIAALHQVGI

-158 NADVDLADL
+158 SADVDLADL

-177 GLGLPGAEFYSRDDE
+177 GLGLPGAEFYGHDDE
-192 ETGALMERYRQYVRS
+192 ETQALMERYRQYVRT

-214 TEDALDAQVEAVLD
+214 AEDALDAQAEAVIA
-228 LETQLAGHWRG
+228 LETQIAGHWHG
-239 AEQMRD
+239 AEQTRD
-245 PRNNHALVPTAGLR
+245 PRSNYALVPTAGLR

-264 LRLDQFLGEQGV
+264 LRLDQFLGAQEV

-297 NAPASQWQSY
+297 NAPAAQWQSY

-327 EFAFHGRVLR
+327 EFEFHGKVLR

-368 HLPDITRT
+368 HLPEVTRT
-376 RAERIAGQVRDALSA
+376 RAERISQQVRDALLA
-391 ALQDNAW
+391 ALDANEW
-398 MDPTTRAE
+398 MAPATRAE
-406 AARKLQGLRI
+406 ATRKLQALRI

-432 GRDSFG
+432 GRNSFG

-463 RWDALPQQPALGYDL
+463 RWDVLPQQPALGYDL

-493 VLDMAADPASHYGS
+493 VLDMAANPGSHYGS
-507 FGALV
+507 LGALI

-523 GRNVDADGNVR
+523 GRHVDAEGNLR

-539 ADQTAWTE
+539 ADQSAWSE

-564 PDAMVDGTRNRDA
+564 ADAMVDGTRNRDA

-591 YQASD
+591 WQASD
-596 DRPSSE
+596 DAPASE
-602 VPQEFFR
+602 ASQEFFR
-609 GWASLWR
+609 GWAGLWR
-616 QQASPDAAALSAANQ
+616 QQASPDAAAIAAASQ

-637 WRTNGPLANLPAFG
+637 WRTNGPLANMPAFG
-651 EAFECKP
+651 ETFQCKP

-663 RAEAEQVS
+663 RAETEQVS

>member
-1 MSFDPSR
+1 MSTDLSR
-8 AFLRPTALALATIL
+8 VFLRPTALALATIL
-22 FAGLAT
+22 FTGLAT
-28 DVSAQRRAAAPAAPT
+28 DAGAQRRAAAPT
-43 ACTDFYSFSNK
+43 ACTDFYSVANK

-64 PGIASASALQ
+64 PGIATASALE

-79 AARQQRQLLDQ
+79 VARQQRQLLDQ

-115 VETDGSAPI
+115 VETDGSTPI
-124 APLLARIDGIRRA
+124 APLLAHIDGIRRA
-137 RDIAPTITALHQVGI
+137 RDIPPAIAALHQVGI

-158 NADVDLADL
+158 SADVDLADL

-177 GLGLPGAEFYSRDDE
+177 GLGLPGAEFYGHDDE
-192 ETGALMERYRQYVRS
+192 ETQALMERYRQYVRT

-214 TEDALDAQVEAVLD
+214 AEDALDAQAEAVIA
-228 LETQLAGHWRG
+228 LETQIAGHWHG
-239 AEQMRD
+239 AEQTRD
-245 PRNNHALVPTAGLR
+245 PRSNYALVPTAGLR

-264 LRLDQFLGEQGV
+264 LRLDQFLGAQEV

-297 NAPASQWQSY
+297 NAPAAQWQSY

-327 EFAFHGRVLR
+327 EFEFHGKVLR

-368 HLPDITRT
+368 HLPEVTRT
-376 RAERIAGQVRDALSA
+376 RAERISQQVRDALLA
-391 ALQDNAW
+391 ALDANEW
-398 MDPTTRAE
+398 MAPATRAE
-406 AARKLQGLRI
+406 ATRKLQALRI

-432 GRDSFG
+432 GRNSFG

-463 RWDALPQQPALGYDL
+463 RWDVLPQQPALGYDL

-493 VLDMAADPASHYGS
+493 VLDMAANPGSHYGS
-507 FGALV
+507 LGALI
-512 GHELGRSIDIL
+512 GHELGRSIDII
-523 GRNVDADGNVR
+523 GRHVDAEGNLR

-539 ADQTAWTE
+539 ADQSAWSE

-564 PDAMVDGTRNRDA
+564 ADAMVDGTRNRDA

-591 YQASD
+591 WQASD
-596 DRPSSE
+596 DAPASE
-602 VPQEFFR
+602 ASQEFFR
-609 GWASLWR
+609 GWAGLWR
-616 QQASPDAAALSAANQ
+616 QQASPDAAAIAAASQ

-637 WRTNGPLANLPAFG
+637 WRTNGPLANMPAFG
-651 EAFECKP
+651 ETFQCKP

>member
-1 MSFDPSR
+1 MSTDLSR
-8 AFLRPTALALATIL
+8 VFLRPTALALATIL
-22 FAGLAT
+22 FTGLAT
-28 DVSAQRRAAAPAAPT
+28 DAGAQRRAAAPT
-43 ACTDFYSFSNK
+43 ACTDFYSVANK

-64 PGIASASALQ
+64 PGIATASALE

-79 AARQQRQLLDQ
+79 VARQQRQLLDQ

-115 VETDGSAPI
+115 VETDGSTPI
-124 APLLARIDGIRRA
+124 APLLAHIDGIRRA
-137 RDIAPTITALHQVGI
+137 RDIPPAIAALHQVGI

-158 NADVDLADL
+158 SADVDLADL

-177 GLGLPGAEFYSRDDE
+177 GLGLPGAEFYGHDDE
-192 ETGALMERYRQYVRS
+192 ETQALMERYRQYVRT

-214 TEDALDAQVEAVLD
+214 AEDALDAQAEAVIA
-228 LETQLAGHWRG
+228 LETQIAGHWHG
-239 AEQMRD
+239 AEQTRD
-245 PRNNHALVPTAGLR
+245 PRSNYALVPTAGLR

-264 LRLDQFLGEQGV
+264 LRLDQFLGAQEV

-297 NAPASQWQSY
+297 NAPAAQWQSY

-327 EFAFHGRVLR
+327 EFEFHGKVLR

-368 HLPDITRT
+368 HLPEVTRT
-376 RAERIAGQVRDALSA
+376 RAERISQQVRDALLSA
-391 ALQDNAW
+391 LDANEW
-398 MDPTTRAE
+398 MAPATRAE
-406 AARKLQGLRI
+406 ATRKLQALRI

-432 GRDSFG
+432 GRNSFG

-463 RWDALPQQPALGYDL
+463 RWDVLPQQPALGYDL

-493 VLDMAADPASHYGS
+493 VLDMAANPGSHYGS
-507 FGALV
+507 LGALI

-523 GRNVDADGNVR
+523 GRHVDAEGNLR

-539 ADQTAWTE
+539 ADQSAWSE

-564 PDAMVDGTRNRDA
+564 ADAMVDGTRNRDA

-591 YQASD
+591 WQASD
-596 DRPSSE
+596 DAPASE
-602 VPQEFFR
+602 ASQEFFR
-609 GWASLWR
+609 GWAGLWR
-616 QQASPDAAALSAANQ
+616 QQASPDAAAIAAASQ

-637 WRTNGPLANLPAFG
+637 WRTNGPLANMPAFG
-651 EAFECKP
+651 ETFQCKP

>member
-1 MSFDPSR
+1 MSTDLSR
-8 AFLRPTALALATIL
+8 VFLRPTALALATIL
-22 FAGLAT
+22 FTGLAT
-28 DVSAQRRAAAPAAPT
+28 DAGAQRRAAAPT
-43 ACTDFYSFSNK
+43 ACTDFYSVANK

-64 PGIASASALQ
+64 PGIATASALE

-79 AARQQRQLLDQ
+79 VARQQRQLLDQ

-115 VETDGSAPI
+115 VETDGSTPI
-124 APLLARIDGIRRA
+124 APLLAHIDGIRRA
-137 RDIAPTITALHQVGI
+137 RDIPPAIAALHQVGI

-158 NADVDLADL
+158 SADVDLADL

-177 GLGLPGAEFYSRDDE
+177 GLGLPGAEFYGRDDG
-192 ETGALMERYRQYVRS
+192 ETQALMERYRQYVRT

-214 TEDALDAQVEAVLD
+214 AEDALDAQAEAVIA
-228 LETQLAGHWRG
+228 LETQIAGHWHG
-239 AEQMRD
+239 AEQTRD
-245 PRNNHALVPTAGLR
+245 PRSNYALVPTGGLR

-264 LRLDQFLGEQGV
+264 LRLDQFLGAQEV
-276 QSEQVSLANPELFG
+276 QSEHVSLANPELFG

-297 NAPASQWQSY
+297 NAPAAQWQSY

-327 EFAFHGRVLR
+327 EFEFHGKVLR

-368 HLPDITRT
+368 HLPEVTRT
-376 RAERIAGQVRDALSA
+376 RAERISQQVRDALLSA
-391 ALQDNAW
+391 LDANEW
-398 MDPTTRAE
+398 MAPATRAE
-406 AARKLQGLRI
+406 ATRKLQALRI

-432 GRDSFG
+432 GRNSFG

-463 RWDALPQQPALGYDL
+463 RWDVLPQQPALGYDL

-493 VLDMAADPASHYGS
+493 VLDMAANPGSHYGS
-507 FGALV
+507 LGALI

-523 GRNVDADGNVR
+523 GRHVDADGNLR

-539 ADQTAWTE
+539 ADQSAWSE

-564 PDAMVDGTRNRDA
+564 ADAMVDGTRNRDA

-591 YQASD
+591 WQASD
-596 DRPSSE
+596 DAPASE
-602 VPQEFFR
+602 ASQEFFR
-609 GWASLWR
+609 GWAGLWR
-616 QQASPDAAALSAANQ
+616 QQASPDAAAIAAASQ

-637 WRTNGPLANLPAFG
+637 WRTNGPLANMPAFG
-651 EAFECKP
+651 ETFQCKP